1 MTNENSLKTPV
12 RIILTFIA
20 ITSSFNSI
28 LFVPLFLLPWLN
40 IKKPF
45 NVLLALILAAG
56 IGVFLWKKTG
66 SISDSQA
73 KYILLGGIIVGA
85 IGFISGFI
93 GPIIFNPSANQG
105 PLLGIFITGPLGFL
119 VGLIGGGIYGLIKKN
134 KLKMKK

>member
-1 MTNENSLKTPV
+1 MKTPV

-20 ITSSFNSI
+20 ITASFNSI

-40 IKKPF
+40 IKKPY

-85 IGFISGFI
+85 IGFIAGFI
-93 GPIIFNPSANQG
+93 GPIIFYPSSNQG
-105 PLLGIFITGPLGFL
+105 PLLGIFITGPIGFL
-119 VGLIGGGIYGLIKKN
+119 AGLIGGGIYGLIKK
-134 KLKMKK
+134 K